1 MLAPHSILRLG
12 RSVGQIIQMIDHLIT
27 NRIRFVAI
35 KENIELSGKQDIQTK
50 VMVTMFGLFAEIERD
65 HKYLLEMVSLLRAK

>member
-1 MLAPHSILRLG
+1 
-12 RSVGQIIQMIDHLIT
+12 
-27 NRIRFVAI
+27 VAI